1 MGKENGLKVLVIGRG
16 GREHALVWKISQS
29 PKVKEVY
36 CAPGNA
42 GISEIATTVDITE
55 NNIEALIQFAK
66 NNQIDITVVGSEAP
80 LISGIVDAFKAA
92 GLKAYGPT
100 KDAAQIEGSKSFA
113 KQLMKKYNIPTAA
126 YEIFDLKE
134 EAIEYVKSQ
143 KTPIV
148 IKADGLAAGK
158 GVIIPYTHDE
168 AFQAIEHIME
178 EKALGEAGNQI
189 VIEEYL
195 EGKEISLMAF
205 VDGET
210 VVPMITAQDHKAA
223 YDNDQGPNT
232 GGMGAYAPVPFVTDR
247 DLKQAVE
254 KILVP
259 TAKAMV
265 AEGRSFTGILY
276 AGLMLTAQ
284 GPKVIEFNARFG
296 DPEAQVVL
304 PLLKTDIIDIIIAS
318 FEQRLHEVPIIWSH
332 QSALAVVLVSGGY
345 PGKYQTG
352 FEINGLS
359 SFKKKDPRNLIF
371 HAGTSYQKDK
381 VFTASGRVL
390 AVTAIGDD
398 LQSCREQVYSN
409 ITKINFNG
417 MYYRKDIG
425 NKALNYL

>member
-148 IKADGLAAGK
+148 IKADGLAAG
-158 GVIIPYTHDE
+158 
-168 AFQAIEHIME
+168 
-178 EKALGEAGNQI
+178 
-189 VIEEYL
+189 
-195 EGKEISLMAF
+195 
-205 VDGET
+205 
-210 VVPMITAQDHKAA
+210 
-223 YDNDQGPNT
+223 
-232 GGMGAYAPVPFVTDR
+232 
-247 DLKQAVE
+247 
-254 KILVP
+254 
-259 TAKAMV
+259 
-265 AEGRSFTGILY
+265 
-276 AGLMLTAQ
+276 
-284 GPKVIEFNARFG
+284 
-296 DPEAQVVL
+296 
-304 PLLKTDIIDIIIAS
+304 
-318 FEQRLHEVPIIWSH
+318 
-332 QSALAVVLVSGGY
+332 
-345 PGKYQTG
+345 
-352 FEINGLS
+352 
-359 SFKKKDPRNLIF
+359 
-371 HAGTSYQKDK
+371 
-381 VFTASGRVL
+381 RV
-390 AVTAIGDD
+390 
-398 LQSCREQVYSN
+398 
-409 ITKINFNG
+409 
-417 MYYRKDIG
+417 
-425 NKALNYL
+425 